1 MAEERKAQDRF
12 MMSNRRRSV
21 GGIRICAAGNI
32 QSVHV
37 LLGLENDLRHRLGHN
52 HPMGL
57 AARIQAGSWQDGHV
71 TIVFQKIIVLQE
83 DHAEEHF
90 PEDCPAET
98 TVPAPREAGRDR

>member
-1 MAEERKAQDRF
+1 MRVDVFGATFLAPNWSEGCRDGGGEKARDRS

-37 LLGLENDLRHRLGHN
+37 PLGLENDLRHRLGHN

-57 AARIQAGSWQDGHV
+57 AARIQTGSWQGGHV
-71 TIVFQKIIVLQE
+71 TIVFQEIIVLQE
-83 DHAEEHF
+83 D
-90 PEDCPAET
+90 P
-98 TVPAPREAGRDR
+98 